1 MRPNLGRF
9 LENVPNW
16 DVFEKRTILAEVRV
30 LADSHGLGD
39 HGLGAGLVV
48 RGAAVVKSTKQG
60 LKFWRAH
67 CKLVETHTL
76 PLTMNSMPLEQLMA
90 HPSCSCYLVL
100 CRACSS
106 LKVV

>member
-1 MRPNLGRF
+1 MLNR
-9 LENVPNW
+9 EKIKNVPNW
-16 DVFEKRTILAEVRV
+16 DVFVMSSISTEVRV
-30 LADSHGLGD
+30 SVDSHGLGD

-76 PLTMNSMPLEQLMA
+76 PLI
-90 HPSCSCYLVL
+90 
-100 CRACSS
+100 R
-106 LKVV
+106 